1 MRIGGLARGFSA
13 MRHRN
18 YRIYWFGQIGSL
30 VGAWMQS
37 VAQPWLVLEL
47 GGSPLQLGT
56 VLALMFAPSMFLA
69 PLGGVLADRVDKR
82 RVLMIVNAV
91 AMLQAVLLFGLAA
104 SGLVEIWHVYLLALL
119 AGLVN
124 AVEMPVRQAFAA
136 ELVPPDDLV
145 NAIALN
151 STSFNLSRVIG
162 PAVAGV
168 TIAVFGV
175 ALNFGIN
182 AVSYLSVLI
191 GLWMLDGS
199 TLRRAERPDRFPS
212 IRASLAEGVRY
223 AIALNSTSFN
233 LSRVI
238 GPAVAGVTI
247 AVFGVA
253 LNFGINAVSYL
264 SVLIGLWMLDGST
277 LRRVERPDRF
287 PSIRAS
293 LAEGV
298 RYAIATPTV
307 LWPLVLLGGMATFAM
322 NFQTL
327 LPLFTR
333 DVLILDSGGYGALFA
348 AMGAG
353 SLIGSLILAFAT
365 SQRPMLALILG
376 GGAVFLVLELAL
388 GFVRSPLLA
397 FPLVAGIGLASM
409 LMVNTINVTIQ
420 NSVPD
425 VLRGRVMSLYVTV
438 FAGTAPIGGLL
449 AGALAEAFGAAFAL
463 SLGALLAVA
472 VLALVAWQLRTV
484 RMPRGDIS
492 ARAASEPPRAIVR
505 QAA

>member
-1 MRIGGLARGFSA
+1 

-37 VAQPWLVLEL
+37 VALPWLVLEL

-69 PLGGVLADRVDKR
+69 PIGGVLADRVDKR

-91 AMLQAVLLFGLAA
+91 AMLQAALLFGLAA
-104 SGLVEIWHVYLLALL
+104 TGLVEIWHVYLLALL
-119 AGLVN
+119 AGFVN
-124 AVEMPVRQAFAA
+124 AVEMPIRQAFAA
-136 ELVPPDDLV
+136 ELVPPEDLT

-182 AVSYLSVLI
+182 AL
-191 GLWMLDGS
+191 
-199 TLRRAERPDRFPS
+199 
-212 IRASLAEGVRY
+212 
-223 AIALNSTSFN
+223 
-233 LSRVI
+233 
-238 GPAVAGVTI
+238 
-247 AVFGVA
+247 
-253 LNFGINAVSYL
+253 SYL

-287 PSIRAS
+287 PSIRSS
-293 LAEGV
+293 LVEGV

-333 DVLILDSGGYGALFA
+333 DALDLDSGGYGALFA

-353 SLIGSLILAFAT
+353 SLVGSLILAFTT

-376 GGAVFLVLELAL
+376 GGGVFLLLELAL
-388 GFVRSPLLA
+388 GFVRSPLAA

-425 VLRGRVMSLYVTV
+425 VLRGRVMSLYVMV

-449 AGALAEAFGAAFAL
+449 AGALAEGFGAAFAF
-463 SLGALLAVA
+463 SVGALMGVA
-472 VLALVAWQLRTV
+472 VLALVGWQLRKV
-484 RMPRGDIS
+484 RMPRGE
-492 ARAASEPPRAIVR
+492 ASRQVAPEQPREIVR

>member
-1 MRIGGLARGFSA
+1 

-47 GGSPLQLGT
+47 GGSPLQLGA

-69 PLGGVLADRVDKR
+69 PLGGVIADRVDKR

-91 AMLQAVLLFGLAA
+91 AMLQAGVLFGLAA
-104 SGLVEIWHVYLLALL
+104 SGAVEIWHIYVLALL
-119 AGLVN
+119 VGFVN
-124 AVEMPVRQAFAA
+124 AIEMPVRQAFAA
-136 ELVPPDDLV
+136 ELVPQEDLV

-151 STSFNLSRVIG
+151 STSFNLSRVVG
-162 PAVAGV
+162 PAIAGV

-175 ALNFGIN
+175 SINFGIN
-182 AVSYLSVLI
+182 AVSYLSVLV
-191 GLWMLDGS
+191 GLWMLDG
-199 TLRRAERPDRFPS
+199 TALRRIERPDRFPS
-212 IRASLAEGVRY
+212 IRSSLAEGFRY
-223 AIALNSTSFN
+223 A
-233 LSRVI
+233 R
-238 GPAVAGVTI
+238 
-247 AVFGVA
+247 
-253 LNFGINAVSYL
+253 
-264 SVLIGLWMLDGST
+264 
-277 LRRVERPDRF
+277 
-287 PSIRAS
+287 
-293 LAEGV
+293 
-298 RYAIATPTV
+298 ATPTV
-307 LWPLVLLGGMATFAM
+307 LWPLVLLGGMAAFAM

-333 DVLILDSGGYGALFA
+333 NALSLDSGGYGALFA

-353 SLIGSLILAFAT
+353 SLVGSLILAFTT

-376 GGAVFLVLELAL
+376 GGAAFVALEMAL

-425 VLRGRVMSLYVTV
+425 VLRGRVMSLYVMV
-438 FAGTAPIGGLL
+438 FAGTAPIGGLF
-449 AGALAEAFGAAFAL
+449 AGAMAQAFGAAFAI
-463 SLGALLAVA
+463 SFGALLAVG
-472 VLALVAWQLRTV
+472 VLVLVALRLRSVAMPDQAIRTEPAASHAA
-484 RMPRGDIS
+484 PRGVTS
-492 ARAASEPPRAIVR
+492 RAA
-505 QAA
+505 

>member
-1 MRIGGLARGFSA
+1 

-37 VAQPWLVLEL
+37 VALPWLVLEL
-47 GGSPLQLGT
+47 GGSPLQLGM

-69 PLGGVLADRVDKR
+69 PIGGVLADRVDKR
-82 RVLMIVNAV
+82 RVLMIVNVV
-91 AMLQAVLLFGLAA
+91 AMLQASLLFGLAA
-104 SGLVEIWHVYLLALL
+104 TGYVEIWHVYLLALL
-119 AGLVN
+119 AGFVN

-136 ELVPPDDLV
+136 ELVPSDDLV

-162 PAVAGV
+162 PAIAGV
-168 TIAVFGV
+168 TIAAFGV
-175 ALNFGIN
+175 AINFGIN
-182 AVSYLSVLI
+182 AVSYLFVLI
-191 GLWMLDGS
+191 ALWMLDSGS
-199 TLRRAERPDRFPS
+199 MRH
-212 IRASLAEGVRY
+212 
-223 AIALNSTSFN
+223 
-233 LSRVI
+233 
-238 GPAVAGVTI
+238 VA
-247 AVFGVA
+247 
-253 LNFGINAVSYL
+253 
-264 SVLIGLWMLDGST
+264 
-277 LRRVERPDRF
+277 RPDRF

-333 DVLILDSGGYGALFA
+333 DVLNLDSGGYGALFA

-353 SLIGSLILAFAT
+353 SLVGSLILAFAT
-365 SQRPMLALILG
+365 SQRPMLALILA

-388 GFVRSPLLA
+388 GFVRSPA
-397 FPLVAGIGLASM
+397 AAVPLVAGIGLASM

-425 VLRGRVMSLYVTV
+425 ALRGRVMALYVTV
-438 FAGTAPIGGLL
+438 FAGTAPLGGLL
-449 AGALAEAFGAAFAL
+449 AGALAQAFGAAFAI
-463 SLGALLAVA
+463 SMGAILAVS

-484 RMPRGDIS
+484 RMPRSDFATRTAAERPREIVS
-492 ARAASEPPRAIVR
+492 RAA
-505 QAA
+505 

>member
-1 MRIGGLARGFSA
+1 

-56 VLALMFAPSMFLA
+56 VLALMFLPSMFLA
-69 PLGGVLADRVDKR
+69 PIGGVLADRVDKR
-82 RVLMIVNAV
+82 RVLMIVNVV
-91 AMLQAVLLFGLAA
+91 AMLQASLLFGLA
-104 SGLVEIWHVYLLALL
+104 GTGVVEIWHVYVLALV
-119 AGLVN
+119 AGFVN

-182 AVSYLSVLI
+182 AISYLSVLV

-199 TLRRAERPDRFPS
+199 ALRRIERPDRFPS
-212 IRASLAEGVRY
+212 IRASLV
-223 AIALNSTSFN
+223 
-233 LSRVI
+233 
-238 GPAVAGVTI
+238 
-247 AVFGVA
+247 
-253 LNFGINAVSYL
+253 
-264 SVLIGLWMLDGST
+264 
-277 LRRVERPDRF
+277 
-287 PSIRAS
+287 
-293 LAEGV
+293 EGV

-333 DVLILDSGGYGALFA
+333 DALALDSSGYGALFA

-353 SLIGSLILAFAT
+353 SLVGSLILAFTT
-365 SQRPMLALILG
+365 SRRPMLALILG
-376 GGAVFLVLELAL
+376 GGAVFLLLELAL
-388 GFVRSPLLA
+388 GFVRTPLAA

-425 VLRGRVMSLYVTV
+425 ALRGRVMSLYVMV

-449 AGALAEAFGAAFAL
+449 AGALAQGFGAAFAL
-463 SLGALLAVA
+463 SVGALLAVG
-472 VLALVAWQLRTV
+472 VLALVAWQLRNV
-484 RMPRGDIS
+484 RMPRG
-492 ARAASEPPRAIVR
+492 AAAEPVAPERPREIVR

>member
-1 MRIGGLARGFSA
+1 

-37 VAQPWLVLEL
+37 VALPWLVLEL
-47 GGSPLQLGT
+47 GGSPLQLGM

-69 PLGGVLADRVDKR
+69 PIGGVLADRVDKR
-82 RVLMIVNAV
+82 RVLMTVNAV
-91 AMLQAVLLFGLAA
+91 AMLQATSSSA
-104 SGLVEIWHVYLLALL
+104 SPPPDYVEIWHVYLLALL
-119 AGLVN
+119 AGFVN

-136 ELVPPDDLV
+136 ELVPSDDLV

-162 PAVAGV
+162 PAIAGV
-168 TIAVFGV
+168 TIAAFGV
-175 ALNFGIN
+175 AINFGIN
-182 AVSYLSVLI
+182 AVSYLFVLI
-191 GLWMLDGS
+191 ALWMLDSGS
-199 TLRRAERPDRFPS
+199 MRQ
-212 IRASLAEGVRY
+212 
-223 AIALNSTSFN
+223 IA
-233 LSRVI
+233 
-238 GPAVAGVTI
+238 
-247 AVFGVA
+247 
-253 LNFGINAVSYL
+253 
-264 SVLIGLWMLDGST
+264 
-277 LRRVERPDRF
+277 RPDRF

-327 LPLFTR
+327 LPLFAR
-333 DVLILDSGGYGALFA
+333 DVLNLDSGGYGALFA

-353 SLIGSLILAFAT
+353 SLVGSLILAFAT

-388 GFVRSPLLA
+388 GFVRSPLA
-397 FPLVAGIGLASM
+397 AVPLVAGIGLASM

-425 VLRGRVMSLYVTV
+425 ALRGRVMALYVTV
-438 FAGTAPIGGLL
+438 FAGTAPLGGLL
-449 AGALAEAFGAAFAL
+449 AGALAQGFGAAFAF
-463 SLGALLAVA
+463 SMGAILAVS

-484 RMPRGDIS
+484 RMPRSDL
-492 ARAASEPPRAIVR
+492 ATRAAAERPREIVQPGRLTRCRVVSMSNLSEN
-505 QAA
+505 

>member
-1 MRIGGLARGFSA
+1 

-47 GGSPLQLGT
+47 GGSPLQLGA

-69 PLGGVLADRVDKR
+69 PIGGVIADRVDKR
-82 RVLMIVNAV
+82 RVLMAVNLV
-91 AMLQAVLLFGLAA
+91 AMLQATVLFGLAA
-104 SGLVEIWHVYLLALL
+104 TGTVEIWHVYVLALL
-119 AGLVN
+119 AGFVN

-136 ELVPPDDLV
+136 ELVPADELV

-162 PAVAGV
+162 PAIAGV
-168 TIAVFGV
+168 TIAAFGV
-175 ALNFGIN
+175 AINFGLN

-199 TLRRAERPDRFPS
+199 ALRRIERPDAFPS
-212 IRASLAEGVRY
+212 IRVSLAEGFRY
-223 AIALNSTSFN
+223 A
-233 LSRVI
+233 V
-238 GPAVAGVTI
+238 
-247 AVFGVA
+247 
-253 LNFGINAVSYL
+253 
-264 SVLIGLWMLDGST
+264 
-277 LRRVERPDRF
+277 
-287 PSIRAS
+287 
-293 LAEGV
+293 
-298 RYAIATPTV
+298 ATPTV

-327 LPLFTR
+327 LPIFAR
-333 DVLILDSGGYGALFA
+333 DTLGLDSGGYGALFA
-348 AMGAG
+348 AMG
-353 SLIGSLILAFAT
+353 IGSLVGSLMLAFTT
-365 SQRPMLALILG
+365 SRRPMLRLIIG
-376 GGAVFLVLELAL
+376 GGAVFLLLELVL
-388 GFVRSPLLA
+388 GFVGTPLLA

-409 LMVNTINVTIQ
+409 LMVNTINVTVQ

-463 SLGALLAVA
+463 SAGAALAVG
-472 VLALVAWQLRTV
+472 VLVVVAWHLRSV
-484 RMPRGDIS
+484 RMPRSHGSS
-492 ARAASEPPRAIVR
+492 AVERHDERRREVVTRAA
-505 QAA
+505 